1 MSEPA
6 YTRSSQPSLT
16 AQVVLRRRRE
26 GNHRTQF
33 AGAAVLVEP
42 FAVALKEKQPSPPS
56 AAVHR
61 LGPCVY
67 CGRNSRD
74 MACTAHRDLLD
85 LDVGEARG

>member
-26 GNHRTQF
+26 GNPRRNRAT
-33 AGAAVLVEP
+33 VLDVPACVTET
-42 FAVALKEKQPSPPS
+42 ATGELPSPPS
-56 AAVHR
+56 AAVVH
-61 LGPCVY
+61 LGPCIY

-74 MACTAHRDLLD
+74 MACTAHRDLLV
-85 LDVGEARG
+85 LDVGEARE